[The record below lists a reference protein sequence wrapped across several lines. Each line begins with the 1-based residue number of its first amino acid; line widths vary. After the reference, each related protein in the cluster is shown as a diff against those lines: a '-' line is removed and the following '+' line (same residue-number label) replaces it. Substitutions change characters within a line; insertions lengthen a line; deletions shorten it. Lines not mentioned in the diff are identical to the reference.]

1 MVQVRKKLTTP
12 EVERQRKR
20 AEFDKEQEKHVQV
33 APPRYPLLRQLH
45 RQSTPKA
52 QARLA
57 IQTAHDR
64 RQELDG
70 RDPII
75 SLRDADL
82 READLGGA
90 DLRRAV
96 LSFARLSAA
105 NLRLADLSGAD
116 LREADLREA
125 DLSSVMG
132 WTEKQLTA
140 ARSLEGATMPN
151 GQKYEVWLKHKEG

>member
-1 MVQVRKKLTTP
+1 MQEAEKLTTP

-64 RQELDG
+64 RQVLDG

-96 LSFARLSAA
+96 LSFARL
-105 NLRLADLSGAD
+105 DYAD
-116 LREADLREA
+116 LREADLRNADLRNA
-125 DLSSVMG
+125 DLSAVYLSG
-132 WTEKQLTA
+132 
-140 ARSLEGATMPN
+140 ARGMSAEELEQQASSLDRATLPN
-151 GQKYEVWLKHKEG
+151 GQKYEEWLKDRE

>member
-1 MVQVRKKLTTP
+1 MQEAEKLTTP

-116 LREADLREA
+116 LREADL
-125 DLSSVMG
+125 SSVMG

-140 ARSLEGATMPN
+140 ARCLEGATMPN
-151 GQKYEVWLKHKEG
+151 AQKYEDWLKDRVKRQQDE

>member
-1 MVQVRKKLTTP
+1 MQEAEKLTTP

-64 RQELDG
+64 RQVLDG

-90 DLRRAV
+90 DLLRAV
-96 LSFARLSAA
+96 LFDAHL
-105 NLRLADLSGAD
+105 DY
-116 LREADLREA
+116 ADLREA

-151 GQKYEVWLKHKEG
+151 GQKYEDWLKDRVKRQQDE